1 MKEDEKGYI
10 VVETATAFMLLVLL
24 MVSILSLVNIV
35 TVQSRIHYA
44 LTQAA
49 ETVSLY
55 SYTLEVTGMA
65 ESIKNNAEKAEQV
78 NSGQISKNINELLDG
93 LKSLSE
99 NQTAGKNTAVQVKD
113 WVENAAQSPKQTI
126 QLMLNYGLKEM
137 GDAAFSA
144 LIRPLVGRY
153 LDNGSQS
160 GDDYLKAFH
169 VSGGLKGLEFY
180 SFDPSAV
187 LKNPDGGAGLQA
199 GARHSTLMDSN
210 GDVWL
215 TVNYEIDYTFGAL
228 PLPFEPKLKIS
239 QTVKTKAWLG
249 GDGEGYQR

>member
-1 MKEDEKGYI
+1 MKGDEKGYI
-10 VVETATAFMLLVLL
+10 VVETSTAFMLLVLL

-35 TVQSRIHYA
+35 TVQSRVHYA

-49 ETVSLY
+49 QTISLY

-65 ESIKNNAEKAEQV
+65 DSIKSNADKAEQA
-78 NSGQISKNINELLDG
+78 GEIKENINEILTG
-93 LKSLSE
+93 LKNLSE
-99 NQTAGKNTAVQVKD
+99 GQTAEVGKSATVQVKG
-113 WVENAAQSPKQTI
+113 WVENTVQDPKQTI

-144 LIRPLVGRY
+144 LVRPLVGRY
-153 LDNGSQS
+153 LDNGDQS
-160 GDDYLKAFH
+160 GDEYLKAFH
-169 VSGGLKGLEFY
+169 VDGGLKGLEFY
-180 SFDPSAV
+180 SFHSVASTDLPATH
-187 LKNPDGGAGLQA
+187 N
-199 GARHSTLMDSN
+199 STLMDSN

-249 GDGEGYQR
+249 GDGEGYQK

>member
-1 MKEDEKGYI
+1 MKGDEKGYI

-24 MVSILSLVNIV
+24 IVSILSLVNII
-35 TVQSRIHYA
+35 TVQSRVHYA

-65 ESIKNNAEKAEQV
+65 ESLKSNADKAEQV
-78 NSGQISKNINELLDG
+78 NSGQIKKNINEILDG
-93 LKSLSE
+93 LKSLG
-99 NQTAGKNTAVQVKD
+99 QTAEAGKNTAVQVKD
-113 WVENAAQSPKQTI
+113 WVENTAQDPKQTI

-137 GDAAFSA
+137 GDAAFSS

-153 LDNGSQS
+153 LDNGDLS
-160 GDDYLKAFH
+160 GDEYLKAFH
-169 VSGGLKGLEFY
+169 VDKGLKGLEFY
-180 SFDPSAV
+180 SFRPT
-187 LKNPDGGAGLQA
+187 AGLQTDT
-199 GARHSTLMDSN
+199 HNSTLMDSN

-228 PLPFEPKLKIS
+228 PLPFEPRLEIS

-249 GDGEGYQR
+249 GDGEGYQK